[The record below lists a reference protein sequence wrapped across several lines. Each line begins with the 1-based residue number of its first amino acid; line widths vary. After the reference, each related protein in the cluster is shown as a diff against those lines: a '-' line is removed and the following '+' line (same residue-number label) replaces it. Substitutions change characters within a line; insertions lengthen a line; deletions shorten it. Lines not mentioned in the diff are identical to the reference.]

1 MEDRPEKR
9 KAKKERQRSAR
20 AQAAAREAPSLAV
33 GSSAAQQSPSSAQ
46 RSSLLSPELLAAE
59 QKPGSPAQA
68 GAPAVEAVLQAA
80 GHVSAEPAEALPQP
94 APGEGRKTGK
104 RKGKLSRSGAL
115 PSGSVHSA
123 PPVQAS
129 PGVPRSDST
138 AAMPD
143 PQNSIAKVTD
153 EHVVALSSPAE
164 PPESSPSA
172 SHSSSSAQRLRF
184 PIHEASFAAHQPQ
197 DRGSIWP
204 ALDSMLPRV
213 PRPCLQPLP
222 PRKKSPG
229 RRSGLAGANWLQSRQ
244 LPNQARVAVAA
255 RRCQRRYPDQQRL
268 RQRLC
273 SGLSACRLLQA
284 LPLAPSCP
292 SLGLHRQTMGRHPLS
307 GRLCMHRCSVSLPSP
322 RSVQPLQPC
331 NTGHRCRPV
340 PGLSRNAFRNSQ
352 SSQLWER
359 SSRTWITRRCSK
371 ISCCSPK
378 QAAPPPISTWY
389 TLSRKLSTQCV
400 NAFIK
405 QAHAERCRDPSIL
418 ASAPAS
424 RLPACCPHRV
434 HLQI

>member
-1 MEDRPEKR
+1 MEDRAEKR

-104 RKGKLSRSGAL
+104 KKGKLSRSGAL

-197 DRGSIWP
+197 DRGSIGP

-307 GRLCMHRCSVSLPSP
+307 GRLCMHRCSVRPAQP
-322 RSVQPLQPC
+322 PVRAAPTAMQHWPPLQACARPEPERIPEFPELTAVGALQQNLDHEALLKDLLLQPKASSTTTDQHMVHAFQEALHTVC
-331 NTGHRCRPV
+331 QRIHQASTCRA
-340 PGLSRNAFRNSQ
+340 L
-352 SSQLWER
+352 
-359 SSRTWITRRCSK
+359 
-371 ISCCSPK
+371 
-378 QAAPPPISTWY
+378 
-389 TLSRKLSTQCV
+389 
-400 NAFIK
+400 
-405 QAHAERCRDPSIL
+405 
-418 ASAPAS
+418 
-424 RLPACCPHRV
+424 
-434 HLQI
+434 

>member
-1 MEDRPEKR
+1 MRALSVEDRAEKR

-20 AQAAAREAPSLAV
+20 AQAAAREAPSPAV

-94 APGEGRKTGK
+94 APGEGRKTRK
-104 RKGKLSRSGAL
+104 KKGKLSRSGAL

-184 PIHEASFAAHQPQ
+184 PIHETSFAAHQPQ
-197 DRGSIWP
+197 DRGSSLASP
-204 ALDSMLPRV
+204 GQHAAKGAQALSSTSAAPKEESWQEVR
-213 PRPCLQPLP
+213 
-222 PRKKSPG
+222 PG
-229 RRSGLAGANWLQSRQ
+229 RRKLAAKPTAAKPGKGRSGGQTLPEALPRPTAAAPTSLQRAQHLQAPPGFAAGPELPKPGPTQADNGEAPPQRPALHASLQRQ
-244 LPNQARVAVAA
+244 PAQPPVRAAPTAMQHWPPLQASARPEPERIPEFPELTAVGALQQNLDHEA
-255 RRCQRRYPDQQRL
+255 LLKDLLLQPKASSTTTEQHTVHAFQEALHTVCQRIHQA
-268 RQRLC
+268 
-273 SGLSACRLLQA
+273 STCRA
-284 LPLAPSCP
+284 L
-292 SLGLHRQTMGRHPLS
+292 
-307 GRLCMHRCSVSLPSP
+307 
-322 RSVQPLQPC
+322 
-331 NTGHRCRPV
+331 
-340 PGLSRNAFRNSQ
+340 
-352 SSQLWER
+352 
-359 SSRTWITRRCSK
+359 
-371 ISCCSPK
+371 
-378 QAAPPPISTWY
+378 
-389 TLSRKLSTQCV
+389 
-400 NAFIK
+400 
-405 QAHAERCRDPSIL
+405 
-418 ASAPAS
+418 
-424 RLPACCPHRV
+424 
-434 HLQI
+434 